1 MTQSNLE
8 FNAQYLRGR
17 ADFATIIEAYKEAGL
32 TPPLERDE
40 PNWWRK
46 KVVYK
51 DRNKDNNKV
60 KGGK

>member
-1 MTQSNLE
+1 MNNADLE
-8 FNAQYLRGR
+8 TRAQWLRGR

-40 PNWWRK
+40 PGWWKK

-51 DRNKDNNKV
+51 DHNNKNR
-60 KGGK
+60 GGK

>member
-1 MTQSNLE
+1 MTQSDLE
-8 FNAQYLRGR
+8 TRAQWLRGR

-40 PNWWRK
+40 PGWWKK

-51 DRNKDNNKV
+51 DHNNKNR
-60 KGGK
+60 GGK